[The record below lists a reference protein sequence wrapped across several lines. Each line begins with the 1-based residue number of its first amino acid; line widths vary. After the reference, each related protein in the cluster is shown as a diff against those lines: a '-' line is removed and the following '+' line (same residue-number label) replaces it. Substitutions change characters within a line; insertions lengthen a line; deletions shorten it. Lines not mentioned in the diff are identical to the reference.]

1 MDPPRVSK
9 PDLAPIT
16 TEMPSPG
23 NVALLEDRRL
33 GALVTNL
40 TKEDPQAPRL
50 GPVTAT
56 VDRTTTTATVAVV
69 VATTATTVRPTEVL
83 LAVLL
88 LGSRLPELRVGILDI
103 PATTAMVLLPEWVH
117 LLVSLRFLAVLPLLR
132 VLASTLSFS
141 SIPALSRL
149 RPRLLE
155 RLLLLPRATSLLLLL
170 PPAPRRWRD
179 SDLTLTCYTS
189 RMQWFP

>member
-1 MDPPRVSK
+1 MVPMDPPRVSR

-23 NVALLEDRRL
+23 NVALLEDLRP

-50 GPVTAT
+50 GPVIAT
-56 VDRTTTTATVAVV
+56 VDRTTKAATAVVV
-69 VATTATTVRPTEVL
+69 VATTATTARPTEVLLVAL

-103 PATTAMVLLPEWVH
+103 PATTATVLLPEWVH
-117 LLVSLRFLAVLPLLR
+117 LLVSLRLLAVLPLLR

-149 RPRLLE
+149 RLRLPE
-155 RLLLLPRATSLLLLL
+155 RLLLPPRVTSLLLLL
-170 PPAPRRWRD
+170 PPAPRR
-179 SDLTLTCYTS
+179 
-189 RMQWFP
+189 